1 MSVATFTALYDACVL
16 YPAPLR
22 DLLLELALTDLFRA
36 KWSSHI
42 HEEWIRAVLEDRPDL
57 TAVQLHRTRDLMDLH
72 ARDCLVEDFEE
83 LIPSLILPDANDRHV
98 LAAAIRGRADVI
110 VTYNLTDFP
119 DKELQKYGI
128 TPQHPNEFILHL
140 FNLAPSIVCAAAR
153 THRARLKHPPKT
165 TTEYLDTL
173 ERQSLTQFVA
183 ALRPYANRL

>member
-1 MSVATFTALYDACVL
+1 LSVATFTALYDACVL

-22 DLLLELALTDLFRA
+22 DLLLEFALTDLVRA

-42 HEEWIRAVLEDRPDL
+42 HDEWIRAVLEDRPDL
-57 TAVQLHRTRDLMDLH
+57 TAMQLRRTRDLMDLH

-83 LIPSLILPDANDRHV
+83 LIPSLTLPDPNDRHV
-98 LAAAIRGRADVI
+98 LAAAICGRADVI

-119 DKELQKYGI
+119 DKALQKYGI
-128 TPQHPNEFILHL
+128 TPQHPDEFLLHL

-165 TTEYLDTL
+165 TAEYLETL
-173 ERQSLTQFVA
+173 ERQSLTQLVA
-183 ALRPYANRL
+183 ALRPYVTRL

>member
-1 MSVATFTALYDACVL
+1 VATFTALYDACVL

-22 DLLLELALTDLFRA
+22 DLLLEFALTDLVRA

-42 HEEWIRAVLEDRPDL
+42 HDEWIRAVLEDRPDL
-57 TAVQLHRTRDLMDLH
+57 TAMQLRRTRDLMDLH

-83 LIPSLILPDANDRHV
+83 LIPSLTLPDPNDRHV
-98 LAAAIRGRADVI
+98 LAAAICGRADVI

-119 DKELQKYGI
+119 DKALQKYGI
-128 TPQHPNEFILHL
+128 TPQHPDEFLLHL

-165 TTEYLDTL
+165 TAEYLETL
-173 ERQSLTQFVA
+173 ERQSLTQLVA
-183 ALRPYANRL
+183 ALRPYITRL

>member
-1 MSVATFTALYDACVL
+1 LKVATFTALYDACVL

-22 DLLLELALTDLFRA
+22 DLLLELAITDLFRA

-57 TAVQLHRTRDLMDLH
+57 TAAQLRRTRDLMDLH

-83 LIPSLILPDANDRHV
+83 LIPSLTLPDPNDRHV

-128 TPQHPNEFILHL
+128 TSQHPDEFLLHL
-140 FNLAPSIVCAAAR
+140 FNLAPSLVCSAAR

-165 TTEYLDTL
+165 TAQYLDTL

-183 ALRPYANRL
+183 ALRRYAAHL